1 MTKIGIGS
9 DPVFVQV
16 AIALGSNLGD
26 RRANL
31 EYAFDALSL
40 DLSGLTRS
48 STIETPPEGV
58 GNEHGPFLNAAVVGG
73 TKLSARDLLDRLLE
87 IEEERGR
94 QRPYARAPRTLD
106 IDLILYGDVVI
117 DEPGLSVPHP
127 YFRERAFVLEPLAEI
142 APEIRDPI
150 TGKTIRQLSEDLQ
163 IPNRG

>member
-1 MTKIGIGS
+1 M
-9 DPVFVQV
+9 PPWL
-16 AIALGSNLGD
+16 AARNY
-26 RRANL
+26 RRA
-31 EYAFDALSL
+31 
-40 DLSGLTRS
+40 
-48 STIETPPEGV
+48 
-58 GNEHGPFLNAAVVGG
+58 
-73 TKLSARDLLDRLLE
+73 DLLDRLLE

-150 TGKTIRQLSEDLQ
+150 TGKTIAQLSEDLQ